1 MLCFLPLGFAW
12 DGKYS
17 CCSVLTLQDL
27 RQQILLNSERRNA
40 LCSQTFIY
48 IASIT
53 KLNLLKWLIL
63 LLTMFPTLGDFSPG
77 TDLKI
82 GRKCGKLHM
91 YEKFKDKI
99 QSGAG
104 FTSSGDFCATG
115 SGFLGCIFRR
125 IVATDEKCGSSEVRM
140 MDIYFLLLQLACLKR
155 LGDWFWHVVIQP
167 MIWLLK

>member
-1 MLCFLPLGFAW
+1 
-12 DGKYS
+12 
-17 CCSVLTLQDL
+17 
-27 RQQILLNSERRNA
+27 
-40 LCSQTFIY
+40 
-48 IASIT
+48 
-53 KLNLLKWLIL
+53 
-63 LLTMFPTLGDFSPG
+63 MFPTLGDFSPG

-82 GRKCGKLHM
+82 GRKCGKLNM

-115 SGFLGCIFRR
+115 SGFLGCILRR

-155 LGDWFWHVVIQP
+155 LGD
-167 MIWLLK
+167 